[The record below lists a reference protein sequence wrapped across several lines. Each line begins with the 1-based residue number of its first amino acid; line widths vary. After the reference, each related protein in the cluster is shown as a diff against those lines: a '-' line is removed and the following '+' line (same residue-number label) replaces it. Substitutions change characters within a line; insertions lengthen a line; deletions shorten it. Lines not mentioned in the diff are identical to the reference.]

1 MTGREQPDP
10 ACQFLAVS
18 AGAMGY
24 LLKGADGAD
33 IVTAVRAAGAGQAV
47 FGAALARRLRSWFAA
62 PPAAKAETFPQ
73 LTERERAILD
83 GVAAGLSNAQIGQRE
98 FLSAKTVANN
108 VSSILGKLH
117 LSERGQAIV
126 MAREAG
132 LGRHNPTTNS
142 HTE

>member
-1 MTGREQPDP
+1 MAPTSSPP
-10 ACQFLAVS
+10 C
-18 AGAMGY
+18 
-24 LLKGADGAD
+24 
-33 IVTAVRAAGAGQAV
+33 
-47 FGAALARRLRSWFAA
+47 A
-62 PPAAKAETFPQ
+62 PPALAKQSSAPPSPDDSVVVRRTTRGEGRTFPQ

-108 VSSILGKLH
+108 VSNILGKLH

-132 LGRHNPTTNS
+132 LGRTTQQLIVTPNES
-142 HTE
+142 GVKPLRCPADLPD